1 MLSKL
6 FIKTPFWAKLIFNR
20 LTWHIESD
28 EKTLYLTFDDGPIPG
43 VTEWVLDTL
52 QAYDAKATFFCIG
65 DNIEKHPEVFQRILS
80 EGHEIGNHT
89 QNHLNARKVS
99 TSEYM
104 DNFSSCE
111 QTIEKHLP
119 PTPVNRP
126 KLFRPPYGRTTF
138 KTRNRILK
146 SGYKMIMWDVI
157 SADYM
162 NDLSPQSCLD
172 NILKYAGNGSII
184 VFHDSLKA
192 EKNMKHALTGTLE
205 HFTKKGFAFKS
216 INPT

>member
-43 VTEWVLDTL
+43 VTELVLDTL
-52 QAYDAKATFFCIG
+52 KVYNAKATFFCIG
-65 DNIEKHPEVFQRILS
+65 ENIEKHPKIFKRILS
-80 EGHEIGNHT
+80 EGHQIGNHT
-89 QNHLNARKVS
+89 QNHLNAREVD
-99 TSEYM
+99 TDTYM
-104 DNFSSCE
+104 ENFISCE
-111 QTIEKHLP
+111 QTIKKHLP
-119 PTPVNRP
+119 STQVDLP

-138 KTRNRILK
+138 KTRNRILNR
-146 SGYKMIMWDVI
+146 GYKMIMWDVL

-162 NDLSPQSCLD
+162 EELPPEACL
-172 NILKYAGNGSII
+172 NNVLHNTSNGSII

-192 EKNMKHALTGTLE
+192 KKNLIYTLMGTLA
-205 HFTKKGFAFKS
+205 HFTKKGYVFKS